1 MSAAA
6 TPDVSLYSFDVN
18 VQAFIIST
26 TNNIYV
32 CGGWGLL
39 SRLFHHFMALE
50 KSCSG
55 SVAKLNRH

>member
-32 CGGWGLL
+32 YGGGVAFTIISSSHGVGKIFFWVCG
-39 SRLFHHFMALE
+39 
-50 KSCSG
+50 
-55 SVAKLNRH
+55 